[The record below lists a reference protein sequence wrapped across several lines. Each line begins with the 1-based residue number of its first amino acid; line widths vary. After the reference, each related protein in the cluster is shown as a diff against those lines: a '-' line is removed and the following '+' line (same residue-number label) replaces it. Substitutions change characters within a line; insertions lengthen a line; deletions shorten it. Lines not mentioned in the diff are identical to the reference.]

1 MWRNWPQILQIMC
14 RDTWKVIQSLQLL
27 VSHQMRLNLVSGPSV
42 GKTVPVSQLLGY
54 WGQLRETG
62 PEHPKSCEETHEKE
76 SKFFR
81 SLFHVKWGLTL
92 VSRLSVGWVIPV
104 SWVLGYL
111 GNLGRLGPNTPN
123 HAQRHQKQS
132 KVFSSSIS
140 ISSDEILLL
149 CQGDLGDSVIP
160 ALWVLED

>member
-1 MWRNWPQILQIMC
+1 M
-14 RDTWKVIQSLQLL
+14 
-27 VSHQMRLNLVSGPSV
+27 SGPSV
-42 GKTVPVSQLLGY
+42 GKTVPVSQVLGY

-62 PEHPKSCEETHEKE
+62 PKYPKSCEETHEKE

-81 SLFHVKWGLTL
+81 SLFHVKWGLIL

-104 SWVLGYL
+104 SWVLRYL

-123 HAQRHQKQS
+123 HAQGHTKNNP
-132 KVFSSSIS
+132 KSSAPQLA
-140 ISSDEILLL
+140 SDEVLLL
-149 CQGDLGDSVIP
+149 CQGDQGDSVIP